1 MNDTLAGG
9 KAALGIAQLSRDD
22 SDLDP
27 DYRGEEATCFL
38 AHVLRSADTSAHD
51 GASVLYV
58 RATRTSLLRDARTEG
73 SGQLAPGRALQN
85 QPTACHAYRV
95 P

>member
-9 KAALGIAQLSRDD
+9 KAALGIAQLSCDD

-38 AHVLRSADTSAHD
+38 AHVLCWADTAAHD

-58 RATRTSLLRDARTEG
+58 RATH
-73 SGQLAPGRALQN
+73 
-85 QPTACHAYRV
+85 QPPA
-95 P
+95 